1 MLRTTEH
8 ENGQTIPLS
17 GGAGAVRPWG
27 GLWSRER
34 THPGAPRPLSLLPS
48 KEGIFMGEPLEIRLL
63 TDRIQDW
70 IRRDQAHRP
79 PASRILRPTS
89 LRVFISMSRSLP
101 ARFGPTSSEKMLPYF
116 TPSR

>member
-34 THPGAPRPLSLLPS
+34 THPGAPRPLSLRATPPRRGFSWENRSKSDCSPIGSKTGSGAIKLIDRRLHVSCGLLP
-48 KEGIFMGEPLEIRLL
+48 
-63 TDRIQDW
+63 
-70 IRRDQAHRP
+70 
-79 PASRILRPTS
+79 
-89 LRVFISMSRSLP
+89 
-101 ARFGPTSSEKMLPYF
+101 
-116 TPSR
+116 